1 MSQIPPKRPVLL
13 LYDGHASHIS
23 TDVIEYAHLHHIEIM
38 CLPDHSSH
46 LLQPL
51 DVGVF
56 KSLKTYFNEACRK
69 FLQSNPGRVITIYDI
84 SQLVGEAWPQALTP
98 VNLISGFS
106 NSGIYPLNPAKSTLE
121 KLAPSQLTN
130 PLAGAQPKKSIDDIL
145 VVPQPT
151 QKSSTA
157 TRRKPGLAISGRCI
171 TEAEFRKEMRER
183 EAELLEIER
192 QKQEKKAAKEK
203 KKEREAEKERKKRK
217 RLERKGDCKSEQ

>member
-1 MSQIPPKRPVLL
+1 M
-13 LYDGHASHIS
+13 
-23 TDVIEYAHLHHIEIM
+23 
-38 CLPDHSSH
+38 
-46 LLQPL
+46 
-51 DVGVF
+51 GVF
-56 KSLKTYFNEACRK
+56 KSLKTHFNEACRK
-69 FLQSNPGRVITIYDI
+69 FLQSNAGRVITIYDI
-84 SQLVGEAWPQALTP
+84 SQLVGEAWPQTLTP

-106 NSGIYPLNPAKSTLE
+106 NSGIYPLNPAKITLE
-121 KLAPSQLTN
+121 KLALSQLTN

-203 KKEREAEKERKKRK
+203 KRREREAEKERKKKEKEAEKER
-217 RLERKGDCKSEQ
+217 RLQKQTVKWGEDKTQDRNVPR

>member
-1 MSQIPPKRPVLL
+1 M
-13 LYDGHASHIS
+13 
-23 TDVIEYAHLHHIEIM
+23 
-38 CLPDHSSH
+38 
-46 LLQPL
+46 
-51 DVGVF
+51 GVF
-56 KSLKTYFNEACRK
+56 KSLKTHFNEVCRK
-69 FLQSNPGRVITIYDI
+69 FLQSNAGRVITIYDI

-106 NSGIYPLNPAKSTLE
+106 NSGIYPLNPAKITLE
-121 KLAPSQLTN
+121 KLALSQLTN

-157 TRRKPGLAISGRCI
+157 TRRKPGLAISGRWI
-171 TEAEFRKEMRER
+171 TEAEFRKEMRET

-203 KKEREAEKERKKRK
+203 KRREREAEKERKKKEKEAEKER
-217 RLERKGDCKSEQ
+217 RLQKQTVKWGEDKTQDRNVPR